1 MRKGNPLERFS
12 YPIPTLMM
20 DLYNLYL
27 YPAEP
32 GREDSDEGI
41 EHRLPKYIRPD
52 SDGEEYSDDE
62 ELREL
67 NDRGREKKRGSLYRG
82 MVELEFA
89 VGAIKR
95 PF

>member
-1 MRKGNPLERFS
+1 MTRVQID
-12 YPIPTLMM
+12 Y
-20 DLYNLYL
+20 YLYL

-52 SDGEEYSDDE
+52 SDGEEYSDNEDE

-67 NDRGREKKRGSLYRG
+67 NDRRRDKKRGSLYRG
-82 MVELEFA
+82 RVELEFA